1 MSNDSQ
7 KGPAAIRLSKRM
19 AELGLC
25 SRTQADVLIA
35 EGRVQVDGQI
45 VDVLGS
51 RVLPHQE
58 IKILE
63 TDMLSSMLAPS
74 DKVTLLW
81 HKPEGVAAWP
91 GEEYT
96 QFFVPENRAA
106 DDRSGVV
113 WLKKHRSRLVTPLG
127 LDADATGLVILTQ
140 DVRLAQKLAQINDFE
155 QEYLVWIDQIASS
168 EQIEAMNAVKMFD
181 EQPIKGWKTSRQS
194 EQQLRMVIRA
204 NSEGVVPD
212 LCDVAGLKVTAYK
225 RNRIG
230 RLPLGALEVGQ
241 WRYLLPNEKI

>member
-1 MSNDSQ
+1 MSNDN
-7 KGPAAIRLSKRM
+7 PAAIRLSKRM

-51 RVLPHQE
+51 RVLPHQD

-63 TDMLSSMLAPS
+63 TDMLSSMLAPG
-74 DKVTLLW
+74 DKITVLW
-81 HKPEGVAAWP
+81 HKPAGVAVWP

-106 DDRSGVV
+106 DDRSGIV

-127 LDADATGLVILTQ
+127 LDADATGLVLLTQ
-140 DVRLAQKLAQINDFE
+140 DTRLAGKLAQVNDYE
-155 QEYLVWIDQIASS
+155 QEYLVWLNEIASES
-168 EQIEAMNAVKMFD
+168 QIEAMNAVKMFD
-181 EQPIKGWKTSRQS
+181 ETPIKGWKTSRQS

-204 NSEGVVPD
+204 NAEGIVPD
-212 LCDVAGLKVTAYK
+212 LCDVAALTVKAYK
-225 RNRIG
+225 RIRIG
-230 RLPLGALEVGQ
+230 SLPLGALAEGQ
-241 WRYLLPNEKI
+241 WRYLLPNERI

>member
-1 MSNDSQ
+1 MSQDNPD
-7 KGPAAIRLSKRM
+7 AIRLSKRM

-51 RVLPHQE
+51 RVLPHQD
-58 IKILE
+58 IKIVDSDL
-63 TDMLSSMLAPS
+63 LSSALAPR
-74 DKVTLLW
+74 DKVTLIW
-81 HKPEGVAAWP
+81 HKPVGVSVWP

-106 DDRSGVV
+106 DDRSGIV
-113 WLKKHRSRLVTPLG
+113 WLKKHRSRLTTPFG
-127 LDADATGLVILTQ
+127 LDAEASGLVLLTQ
-140 DVRLAQKLAQINDFE
+140 DVRLAAKLAQINDFE
-155 QEYLVWIDQIASS
+155 QEYLVWLDQAATDS
-168 EQIEAMNAVKMFD
+168 QIEAMNAVRMFD

-204 NSEGVVPD
+204 NAEGVVPD
-212 LCDVAGLKVTAYK
+212 LCDVAKLTVKAFK

-230 RLPLGALEVGQ
+230 RLPLGGLEAGQ
-241 WRYLLPNEKI
+241 WRYLLPMEKI